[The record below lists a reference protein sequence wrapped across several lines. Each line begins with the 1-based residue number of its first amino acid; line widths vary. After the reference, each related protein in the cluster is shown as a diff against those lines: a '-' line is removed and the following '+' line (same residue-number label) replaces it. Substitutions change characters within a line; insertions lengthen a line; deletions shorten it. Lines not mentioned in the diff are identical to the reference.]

1 MPEHG
6 APLPLVA
13 PGRACFDS
21 VKWIDRLEVVAE
33 EAPTTG
39 EAIARARLT
48 HGADDT
54 PSR

>member
-13 PGRACFDS
+13 PGRACADS
-21 VKWIDRLEVVAE
+21 VTWVDRLEVVAE
-33 EAPTTG
+33 EVSTAD
-39 EAIARARLT
+39 EAMACARLT
-48 HGADDT
+48 HGADDL